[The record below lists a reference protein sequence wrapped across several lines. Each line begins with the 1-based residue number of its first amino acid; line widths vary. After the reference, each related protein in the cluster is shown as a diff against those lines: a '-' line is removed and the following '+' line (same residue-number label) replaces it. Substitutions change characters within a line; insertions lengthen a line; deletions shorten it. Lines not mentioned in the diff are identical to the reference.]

1 MTVPIGFMLF
11 TNQSLPTTVKQVQ
24 LGEELGYNSA
34 WLLDSQ
40 LVGREVFVSMA
51 ASAVATSKIRIG
63 PGVTHSATRHA
74 SVLASGFASLAE
86 LAPGRVDLALGYGD
100 SAIRGLGGKP
110 VKLEQH
116 RRDFN
121 MIRDMLA
128 GREVE
133 IPENPSIR
141 LAWSDSALTQQI
153 PLYSVP
159 GNGPKSTR
167 LAGEL
172 GEGVVLYTEE
182 EELDRHFE
190 WVAEGAALAGRKLE
204 DIPFIWWAKA
214 SISDDWE
221 AIKEHLAPR
230 LASGIRH
237 KYYDYKRGS
246 RTADD
251 VGIPI
256 DLAQRVAEE
265 YNFLEHATAD
275 VHHGHLLDEIPN
287 HVWKQGILAGT
298 PEEAA
303 ETINRVTSKY
313 PQIKEVVLHFPV
325 ATKRVTIESML
336 ELFATRSVPRLQQAV
351 A

>member
-11 TNQSLPTTVKQVQ
+11 TNQSLPTTVKQIQ

-40 LVGREVFVSMA
+40 LVGRELFVTMA
-51 ASAVATSKIRIG
+51 ASAVATNKIRIG

-86 LAPGRVDLALGYGD
+86 LAPGRIDLALGYGD

-110 VKLEQH
+110 VRLEQH
-116 RRDFN
+116 RRDFM
-121 MIRDMLA
+121 MIRDLLA

-133 IPENPSIR
+133 IPDNPNIR
-141 LAWSDSALTQQI
+141 LAWADAALTRQI

-182 EELDRHFE
+182 EELGGHLE
-190 WVAEGAALAGRKLE
+190 WLAEGARLAGKRPE
-204 DIPFIWWAKA
+204 DVPIIWWAKA
-214 SISDDWE
+214 SLSDEWD
-221 AIKEHLAPR
+221 AVKEHLAPR

-246 RTADD
+246 RQAED

-256 DLAQRVAEE
+256 DLARRVAEE

-275 VHHGHLLDEIPN
+275 VHHGHLLDEIPA

-303 ETINRVTSKY
+303 ETINRVVSTY
-313 PQIKEVVLHFPV
+313 PQIREVVLHFPV

-336 ELFATRSVPRLQQAV
+336 ELFATRSVPHLRQAV